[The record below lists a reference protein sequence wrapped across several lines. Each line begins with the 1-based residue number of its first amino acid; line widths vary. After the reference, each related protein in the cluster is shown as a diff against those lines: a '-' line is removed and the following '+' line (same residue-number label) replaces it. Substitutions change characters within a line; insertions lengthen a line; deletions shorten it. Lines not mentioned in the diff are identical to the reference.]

1 MRVGCE
7 DAGTRVGNGGIF
19 LLSCEFHLHERT
31 IETAIEHREP
41 ADEDDSEASTLL
53 ELLLSERSAKHLG
66 PGTSERYHVKREMRL
81 QSLLLKRDCNK
92 TRNNTR
98 LAA

>member
-7 DAGTRVGNGGIF
+7 DAGTKVGNGRIF

-41 ADEDDSEASTLL
+41 ADEDDSEHAVGA
-53 ELLLSERSAKHLG
+53 ERSAKHLG
-66 PGTSERYHVKREMRL
+66 PGTSERYHVKNEDAL
-81 QSLLLKRDCNK
+81 AVFVAEAFCNK

>member
-41 ADEDDSEASTLL
+41 ADKDDSEHAV
-53 ELLLSERSAKHLG
+53 G
-66 PGTSERYHVKREMRL
+66 
-81 QSLLLKRDCNK
+81 
-92 TRNNTR
+92 
-98 LAA
+98 AAAE

>member
-7 DAGTRVGNGGIF
+7 DAGTRVGNGRIF

-41 ADEDDSEASTLL
+41 ADEDDSEHAV
-53 ELLLSERSAKHLG
+53 G
-66 PGTSERYHVKREMRL
+66 
-81 QSLLLKRDCNK
+81 
-92 TRNNTR
+92 
-98 LAA
+98 AAAE